1 MISIYEEYLP
11 MTMSLSIEE
20 MAALHREMAN
30 EVGDDKEAL
39 EFYEEIMD
47 AAARYMEFRSHWNLW
62 SREERREKD
71 SNRTSSH
78 DSLIAK
84 LNMLA
89 RYLRKQG
96 KAALWRDALGDVKE
110 DPNIRKRIGDFG
122 CYLAFVSGLHAR

>member
-1 MISIYEEYLP
+1 MISIYEEYLRMP
-11 MTMSLSIEE
+11 MSLSIEE

-47 AAARYMEFRSHWNLW
+47 AAARYMEFRSRWNLW

-96 KAALWRDALGDVKE
+96 KAASWRDALGDVKE

>member
-47 AAARYMEFRSHWNLW
+47 AAARYMEFRSRWNLW

-71 SNRTSSH
+71 SNRASSH

>member
-1 MISIYEEYLP
+1 
-11 MTMSLSIEE
+11 
-20 MAALHREMAN
+20 
-30 EVGDDKEAL
+30 
-39 EFYEEIMD
+39 MD
-47 AAARYMEFRSHWNLW
+47 AAARYMEFRSRWNLW

-96 KAALWRDALGDVKE
+96 KAASWRDALGDVKE